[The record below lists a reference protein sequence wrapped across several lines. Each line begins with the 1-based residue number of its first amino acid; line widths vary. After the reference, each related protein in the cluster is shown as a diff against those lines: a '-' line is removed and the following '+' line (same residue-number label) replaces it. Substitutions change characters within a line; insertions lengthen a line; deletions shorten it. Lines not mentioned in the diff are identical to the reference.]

1 MVTLPLIPL
10 IASIGAAQLGIAL
23 ATPIPQ
29 FKDGHLSGTH
39 EGLAV
44 VNDAYGNNYQEI
56 IERKDGTLEMYSGR
70 NQLIHMNKGDR
81 VHKAGTHGAEDYLKG
96 ISDNDLIKDVNKH
109 AMLATLQHQNYLI
122 HKLDNKKVIDS
133 NKQNADRIIKAINS
147 KKTRFNLNQNI
158 DLGRD
163 INFANRLNNTL

>member
-1 MVTLPLIPL
+1 MDH
-10 IASIGAAQLGIAL
+10 
-23 ATPIPQ
+23 
-29 FKDGHLSGTH
+29 DGLMMINDHKSGRL
-39 EGLAV
+39 EV
-44 VNDAYGNNYQEI
+44 
-56 IERKDGTLEMYSGR
+56 IERDGKFLMTDKKNAIVEGK
-70 NQLIHMNKGDR
+70 KGDII
-81 VHKAGTHGAEDYLKG
+81 HKDAKEYFSRL
-96 ISDNDLIKDVNKH
+96 SDKDIMQDVNKH

-133 NKQNADRIIKAINS
+133 NKLNADRIIKAINS